1 MITINTLSI
10 FFQFSVSFVSALI
23 FIISLLVLF
32 LGLACSCFSISLSY
46 KVRLLISDLSDLLL
60 CLFLNL

>member
-10 FFQFSVSFVSALI
+10 FFQFSISFVSALI
-23 FIISLLVLF
+23 FIISFLVLF
-32 LGLACSCFSISLSY
+32 LGLAHSCFSISLSC